1 MDFHCEPDYK
11 IGLFGSCFL
20 LGMVIGCLTLARLG
34 DVHGRKKIFLLG
46 MSCQLMATAGLL
58 ISRSELVDY
67 LLLMLLGWSITGKQY
82 VGYTY
87 LLEL

>member
-1 MDFHCEPDYK
+1 
-11 IGLFGSCFL
+11 
-20 LGMVIGCLTLARLG
+20 
-34 DVHGRKKIFLLG
+34 
-46 MSCQLMATAGLL
+46 MATAGLL